1 MFDRIDFRGEGFIDA
16 RIGAIGAA
24 DANGDSIVDFD
35 EWFSK
40 LKSYVKAAFDVLDQ
54 NQDGSILDEAREGN
68 ILNSISYRF
77 FEELLNQLFDLF
89 DSNNDGA
96 ISLEDGSFRVF
107 SEAMFSGVGGYMF
120 YGTRHGKMTL
130 SEYFGVDLITLP
142 APIYNFYEKVT
153 TVASLRMFA
162 IFLIMTLD
170 MFSFSTSAGQRQR
183 REVDSSRSL
192 GLHQQTV
199 HPDQQRPGQ

>member
-1 MFDRIDFRGEGFIDA
+1 MFDRIDFRGEGFIDS
-16 RIGAIGAA
+16 RIIVLAA
-24 DANGDSIVDFD
+24 DANGDAIVDFD

-96 ISLEDGSFRVF
+96 ISLEDVSFREF
-107 SEAMFSGVGGYMF
+107 SESIFYMRK
-120 YGTRHGKMTL
+120 RHGKMT
-130 SEYFGVDLITLP
+130 FGVDLITLP

-153 TVASLRMFA
+153 TVAVLRMFA

-170 MFSFSTSAGQRQR
+170 IFLNVFFLSWTETKTRG
-183 REVDSSRSL
+183 
-192 GLHQQTV
+192 
-199 HPDQQRPGQ
+199 

>member
-96 ISLEDGSFRVF
+96 ISLEDGSFREF
-107 SEAMFSGVGGYMF
+107 SESMFFPPVWY
-120 YGTRHGKMTL
+120 
-130 SEYFGVDLITLP
+130 LITLP

-153 TVASLRMFA
+153 TVAVLRMFA

-183 REVDSSRSL
+183 REVDPS
-192 GLHQQTV
+192 
-199 HPDQQRPGQ
+199 

>member
-142 APIYNFYEKVT
+142 APIYNFYEKVK

-170 MFSFSTSAGQRQR
+170 IFLNVFFLSWTETKTRG
-183 REVDSSRSL
+183 
-192 GLHQQTV
+192 
-199 HPDQQRPGQ
+199 

>member
-77 FEELLNQLFDLF
+77 FEKLLNQLFDLF

-96 ISLEDGSFRVF
+96 ISLEDESFREF
-107 SEAMFSGVGGYMF
+107 FWDMF
-120 YGTRHGKMTL
+120 YRTRHGKMTL

-170 MFSFSTSAGQRQR
+170 IFLNVFFLSWTETKTRG
-183 REVDSSRSL
+183 
-192 GLHQQTV
+192 
-199 HPDQQRPGQ
+199 

>member
-1 MFDRIDFRGEGFIDA
+1 MFDRIDFRGEGFIDS
-16 RIGAIGAA
+16 RIIVLAA
-24 DANGDSIVDFD
+24 DANGDAIVDFD

-96 ISLEDGSFRVF
+96 ISLEDESFREF
-107 SEAMFSGVGGYMF
+107 FWDMF
-120 YGTRHGKMTL
+120 YRTRHGKMTL

-199 HPDQQRPGQ
+199 HRDQQRPGQ

>member
-96 ISLEDGSFRVF
+96 ISLEDESFR
-107 SEAMFSGVGGYMF
+107 EFSGHWK
-120 YGTRHGKMTL
+120 TRHGKMTL

>member
-1 MFDRIDFRGEGFIDA
+1 MP
-16 RIGAIGAA
+16 AA
-24 DANGDSIVDFD
+24 DANGDAIVDFD

-77 FEELLNQLFDLF
+77 FEKLLNQLFDLF

-96 ISLEDGSFRVF
+96 ISLEDESFREVF
-107 SEAMFSGVGGYMF
+107 WDMF
-120 YGTRHGKMTL
+120 YRTRHGKMTL

-153 TVASLRMFA
+153 TAASLRMFA

-199 HPDQQRPGQ
+199 HSDQQRPEE

>member
-68 ILNSISYRF
+68 ILNGISYRF
-77 FEELLNQLFDLF
+77 FEKLLNQLFDLF
-89 DSNNDGA
+89 DSNNFGA
-96 ISLEDGSFRVF
+96 ISLEDESFREVF
-107 SEAMFSGVGGYMF
+107 WDMF
-120 YGTRHGKMTL
+120 YRTRHGKMTL

-170 MFSFSTSAGQRQR
+170 IFLNVFFLSWTETKTRG
-183 REVDSSRSL
+183 
-192 GLHQQTV
+192 
-199 HPDQQRPGQ
+199 

>member
-96 ISLEDGSFRVF
+96 ISLEDESFREVF
-107 SEAMFSGVGGYMF
+107 WDMF
-120 YGTRHGKMTL
+120 YRTRHGKMTL

-142 APIYNFYEKVT
+142 APIYNFYEKVK

-162 IFLIMTLD
+162 ISLIMTLD
-170 MFSFSTSAGQRQR
+170 IFLNVFFLSWTETKTRG
-183 REVDSSRSL
+183 
-192 GLHQQTV
+192 
-199 HPDQQRPGQ
+199 

>member
-96 ISLEDGSFRVF
+96 ISLEDESFREVF
-107 SEAMFSGVGGYMF
+107 WDMF
-120 YGTRHGKMTL
+120 YRTRHGKMTL

-199 HPDQQRPGQ
+199 HRD